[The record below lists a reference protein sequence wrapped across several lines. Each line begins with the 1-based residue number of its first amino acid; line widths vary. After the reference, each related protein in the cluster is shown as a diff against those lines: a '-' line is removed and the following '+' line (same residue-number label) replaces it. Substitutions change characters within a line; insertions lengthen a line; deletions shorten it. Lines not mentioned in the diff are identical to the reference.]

1 MQTRFSFPF
10 YLAWLFVG
18 MSLMTGCSPKFDWRE
33 VRGSDA
39 PYVVALPGKPA
50 THARTV
56 DLDGVQV
63 MMSMTAA
70 ETDGVTFAVGTAE
83 LPDAAQAKNA
93 LVAMKTALVRN
104 IGGTITN
111 EKSESALISVE
122 ASGPPGAGSGGQ
134 PRLLLARFI
143 AQDKRVY
150 QLVVV
155 GRENAVARDAADT
168 FFTSFRTD

>member
-1 MQTRFSFPF
+1 MLPMIRLLSFL
-10 YLAWLFVG
+10 LAGAFL
-18 MSLMTGCSPKFDWRE
+18 LACTPKYDWRE

-39 PYVVALPGKPA
+39 PFVVALPGKPA

-63 MMSMTAA
+63 MMSMTAT
-70 ETDGVTFAVGTAE
+70 ETDGVAFAVGTAE

-93 LVAMKTALVRN
+93 LVTMKTALVRN
-104 IGGTITN
+104 IGGTIVH
-111 EKSESALISVE
+111 EKAEPALITIE

-143 AQDKRVY
+143 AQGQRVY
-150 QLVVV
+150 QLVVI
-155 GRENAVARDAADT
+155 GRESAVARDATDI
-168 FFTSFRTD
+168 FFTSFKTD